1 MARGGGLGDAQR
13 QHGRVAVAQA
23 REALGGAQRAMSGI
37 AIARSGSADT
47 RDPARLA
54 ALAAMDETLA
64 RQDLAAAVQAWRQA
78 RELALRSRGW
88 RGPAEAA
95 DAELRLAV
103 AADRLR
109 ESKPTARELF
119 LVTLFR
125 ARATPMP
132 DPGAAPFARARSSGR
147 ATRRRITHAAAG
159 RAGRAARHRA
169 G

>member
-1 MARGGGLGDAQR
+1 MRKSVRTFVVVAMVTAGL
-13 QHGRVAVAQA
+13 AVV
-23 REALGGAQRAMSGI
+23 SGI

-54 ALAAMDETLA
+54 ALAAMDEALA

-109 ESKPTARELF
+109 ESKPTAHELF